1 MRRSRAQVA
10 VATVSGRA
18 YYKIVN
24 ELKSRDMPFLSL
36 IPGEAVPPS
45 IKVIITTENEASR
58 IDHPRILIY
67 DVKADPSRV
76 VDEALRIIMDKSLYE
91 ELIVGIDPGKTF
103 GIAILADG
111 KILRREGGL
120 SMERAIDLILTELGR
135 KPSRARKV
143 RIGRG
148 VPDLAEEIA
157 RRLKKALPEGIA
169 IEMVDEGGT
178 STIKDKG
185 FKRKL
190 SDADS
195 AVRIASKG

>member
-1 MRRSRAQVA
+1 MRARARIA
-10 VATVSGRA
+10 VATVLGRA

-24 ELKSRDMPFLSL
+24 ELKSRDIPFLSL
-36 IPGEAVPPS
+36 IPGESIPPS
-45 IKVIITTENEASR
+45 IKVVITTENEASL
-58 IDHPRILIY
+58 IDHPRVLIY
-67 DVKADPSRV
+67 DVETDPSRV

-91 ELIVGIDPGKTF
+91 ELIIGVDPGKTF

-111 KILRREGGL
+111 KILRRERGL
-120 SMERAIDLILTELGR
+120 SMERAIALILSELGR
-135 KPSRARKV
+135 NPSRIRKV

-148 VPDLAEEIA
+148 VPDLAEEIV
-157 RRLKKALPEGIA
+157 RRLKGSLPEGVA
-169 IEMVDEGGT
+169 IEIVDEGGT

-195 AVRIASKG
+195 AARIASKE